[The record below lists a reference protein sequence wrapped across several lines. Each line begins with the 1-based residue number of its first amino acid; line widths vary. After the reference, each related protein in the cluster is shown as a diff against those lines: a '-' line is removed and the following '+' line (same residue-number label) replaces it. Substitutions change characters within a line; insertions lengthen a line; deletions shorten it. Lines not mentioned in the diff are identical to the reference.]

1 MTTVMVAKWL
11 PNFIIPSVFIT
22 WLFIVWENL
31 ILSLLIYSCI
41 YLYHYEFLLS
51 VIAYNLF
58 LSLLLFFTGAGS
70 SGRQLTSPLPPN
82 SEAPARE
89 LPLDGPAPEP
99 CFTGTLLYWNLVSS
113 ELDAEVPCV
122 TVPVCV
128 FILMSPGLES
138 AWK

>member
-1 MTTVMVAKWL
+1 MDGGACWPAVYGVAQNRTRL
-11 PNFIIPSVFIT
+11 T
-22 WLFIVWENL
+22 R
-31 ILSLLIYSCI
+31 LSSSSSSRVGLGSEWGGGPGPGRAGRLGGE
-41 YLYHYEFLLS
+41 LTLTDF
-51 VIAYNLF
+51 F
-58 LSLLLFFTGAGS
+58 FFSLLLFFTGAGS

-122 TVPVCV
+122 TAGRKCN
-128 FILMSPGLES
+128 
-138 AWK
+138 